1 MFRAAFRGSTAGRP
15 WHHVRVL
22 TDGSSQA
29 RLTLGFDVLAIAA
42 FILVGMNSH
51 SDAEAVS
58 TFARNFFPFTA
69 AWVATA
75 WFVRTYRPASTRTL
89 LVTLAIAIPV
99 GVLVR
104 ATWTG
109 SWTASDVVTF
119 MAVALVFASFFVGVG
134 RLLSATVGSR
144 LFGERS

>member
-1 MFRAAFRGSTAGRP
+1 M
-15 WHHVRVL
+15 RVL
-22 TDGSSQA
+22 TDGSPQA

-58 TFARNFFPFTA
+58 TFARNFVPFTG

-75 WFVRTYRPASTRTL
+75 WFVHTYRHPSPRTL
-89 LVTLAIAIPV
+89 LVTRAIAIPA
-99 GVLVR
+99 GVLLR
-104 ATWTG
+104 AVWTG

-119 MAVALVFASFFVGVG
+119 MAVALVFASFFIGVG
-134 RLLSATVGSR
+134 RVLSATLGTR